1 MPPWGALGGGA
12 RSRSRFSDTVSGGV
26 RCAGRAPLIF
36 AGHISTGDGRSEHLA
51 SLQSSLSCS
60 LVGAGGPNNE
70 RRVHTHTRK
79 WNPDRVR
86 REENVSRVP
95 PWGKGDARGKNKKV
109 RTAGTI
115 VPAFLWRAAG
125 DAAAMARPMHQGMKP
140 LVPRRILARGTESP
154 NQSATPRVQRS
165 G

>member
-1 MPPWGALGGGA
+1 MGAVSISLL
-12 RSRSRFSDTVSGGV
+12 FSPLYRVLWWEQEDRTTN
-26 RCAGRAPLIF
+26 AGY
-36 AGHISTGDGRSEHLA
+36 
-51 SLQSSLSCS
+51 
-60 LVGAGGPNNE
+60 
-70 RRVHTHTRK
+70 THTRK

-125 DAAAMARPMHQGMKP
+125 DAAAMARTMHKEGNP
-140 LVPRRILARGTESP
+140 LSPVES
-154 NQSATPRVQRS
+154 
-165 G
+165 